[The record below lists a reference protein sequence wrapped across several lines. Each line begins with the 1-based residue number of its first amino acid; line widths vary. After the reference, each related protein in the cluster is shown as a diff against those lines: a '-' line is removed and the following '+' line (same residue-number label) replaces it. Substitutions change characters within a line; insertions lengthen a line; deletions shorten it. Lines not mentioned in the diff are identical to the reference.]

1 MSQENPVVFS
11 VQGRLDNA
19 KSSIFTSSSSIFV
32 LGSSLYTVNE
42 TQTAIKLRLGEIV
55 SVEYEPGLK
64 FKMPFV
70 NNVVKFDNRIQTL
83 DAPAERFLTG
93 EKKNVIVDSYV
104 KWRIVDA
111 EKFYTS
117 TGGSIA
123 KANSNLTQIIKTGL
137 KSEFSKRTIVDV
149 VSGERAE
156 IMENI
161 AKLAKSDVGEFGI
174 SVIDVRIKRID
185 LSQEVSNSVY
195 RRMQAERERV
205 AKDFRSKGAE
215 EAEIIRAAADKER
228 TIILANAYRDSEK
241 IRGEG
246 DATSANN
253 YAKAY
258 SQNSSFYSF
267 YRSLESYNKS
277 FNNQNDILVLNPNT
291 EFFRHFNPSAE

>member
-1 MSQENPVVFS
+1 MRKILFIIVVALF
-11 VQGRLDNA
+11 
-19 KSSIFTSSSSIFV
+19 FV

-215 EAEIIRAAADKER
+215 EAEIIRAAADRER

>member
-1 MSQENPVVFS
+1 MRKVLFLLVVALF
-11 VQGRLDNA
+11 
-19 KSSIFTSSSSIFV
+19 FV

-55 SVEYEPGLK
+55 SVEYDPGLK

-70 NNVVKFDNRIQTL
+70 NNIVKFDNRIQTL

-215 EAEIIRAAADKER
+215 EAEIIRAAADRER